1 LIHCSTIRLALRP
14 IYILSHEKKTKQRK
28 KKTNKQT
35 NKQKQKIANIKTKKQ
50 NENSKNS

>member
-1 LIHCSTIRLALRP
+1 M
-14 IYILSHEKKTKQRK
+14 KKKQSK
-28 KKTNKQT
+28 EKKTNKQT